1 MSLEKEAV
9 VIMALVAAILNALAA
24 FGIAVSSE
32 QYDAL
37 MALTQTLI
45 GLAAILVPMLY
56 ARGRVYSERTHRE
69 ELRDTPYGRPTEH
82 GEPR

>member
-1 MSLEKEAV
+1 MEKEAV
-9 VIMALVAAILNALAA
+9 IIMAFVAAVLNALAA
-24 FGIAVSSE
+24 FGIAISSE

-37 MALTQTLI
+37 MALAQALI

-56 ARGRVYSERTHRE
+56 ARGRVYSERTHQE
-69 ELRDTPYGRPTEH
+69 ELRDTPYGRPAEH